1 MTIQTT
7 TLPSGLRIVTNTN
20 NSVQT
25 ISCGAWFN
33 VGTRHETKDI
43 NGIAHMLEHMA
54 FKGTKRRTAVQ
65 IAEEIESVGGYL
77 NAYTAREVTAY
88 YARILKDD
96 LPLAVDLLSDILQHS
111 TFDKDE
117 FVREQGVV
125 LQEIGQTNDT
135 PDDVV
140 FDYFQETCYP
150 DQPMGWPTLGTE
162 DVIKALTPKQVSTYM
177 SDHYSLS
184 NMVFSAA
191 GNVSHDAVVA
201 LCQRHF
207 DTMPKDRPLI
217 VKPSVYKGGEF
228 RQEKELEQAHIILGF
243 EGVPFSHP
251 DYYAMMVYSTIL
263 GGGMSSRLFQEIREK
278 RGLVYTV
285 QSSTSS
291 YRDSGIFQVYA
302 GTGENEVAELIPV
315 MCEELCKMS
324 INVTDEEIKR
334 AKTQIKAGLLMGM
347 ESTSNRCERQANQI
361 LIYGA
366 PVSPESICAKIDAVA
381 KTDLLNVAATII
393 TKKPTLTA
401 LGPIKNLPGLDA
413 ISSLLGTKFD

>member
-207 DTMPKDRPLI
+207 DTMPKDRSLI

-334 AKTQIKAGLLMGM
+334 AKTQI
-347 ESTSNRCERQANQI
+347 
-361 LIYGA
+361 
-366 PVSPESICAKIDAVA
+366 
-381 KTDLLNVAATII
+381 
-393 TKKPTLTA
+393 
-401 LGPIKNLPGLDA
+401 
-413 ISSLLGTKFD
+413 

>member
-1 MTIQTT
+1 MTIRTT
-7 TLPSGLRIVTNTN
+7 TLDNGLRIVTDTN
-20 NSVQT
+20 DSVQT

-96 LPLAVDLLSDILQHS
+96 LPLAVDILADILQHS

-140 FDYFQETCYP
+140 FDYFQDTCYP

-162 DVIKALTPKQVSTYM
+162 DVIRALTPEQVSAYM
-177 SDHYSLS
+177 HDHYSLS

-201 LCQRHF
+201 LCQQHF
-207 DTMPKDRPLI
+207 NVMPKDRPLTP
-217 VKPSVYKGGEF
+217 KPAVYGGGEF
-228 RQEKELEQAHIILGF
+228 RQEKDLEQAHIILGF
-243 EGVPFSHP
+243 ESVPFQHP
-251 DYYAMMVYSTIL
+251 DYYSMMVYSTIL

-285 QSSTSS
+285 QSSTAS
-291 YRDSGIFQVYA
+291 YRDSGVFQIYA
-302 GTGENEVAELIPV
+302 GTGEKEVAELVPV
-315 MCEELCKMS
+315 MCEELRKMS
-324 INVTDEEIKR
+324 VDVTDAEIKR
-334 AKTQIKAGLLMGM
+334 AKTQIKAGLLMGL
-347 ESTSNRCERQANQI
+347 ESTSNRCERLANQI
-361 LIYGA
+361 LIYG
-366 PVSPESICAKIDAVA
+366 SPLSATDICARIDAVT
-381 KTDLLNVAATII
+381 KDDVLRVASTILQ
-393 TKKPTLTA
+393 KKPTLTA
-401 LGPIKNLPGLDA
+401 LGPIKNLPRLDEVVK
-413 ISSLLGTKFD
+413 SLAGG